1 MMVLLPMHSDT
12 EKGLMTAPADTGAG
26 ASSVTKLNRT
36 SKLYL
41 SVWLPFLLHAIL
53 WILSLLRSSR

>member
-26 ASSVTKLNRT
+26 ASSVTKDLQIVLV
-36 SKLYL
+36 SL
-41 SVWLPFLLHAIL
+41 VAFLAAHDLVDIVPPQ
-53 WILSLLRSSR
+53 I

>member
-1 MMVLLPMHSDT
+1 MMVLLPMHSDA

-36 SKLYL
+36 SKFSL
-41 SVWLPFLLHAIL
+41 VAFLAAHDLVDIVPPQ
-53 WILSLLRSSR
+53 I